1 MLVDGSWSFDD
12 NFFNMA
18 TLHMLVKS
26 LQKILVD
33 RSFSRR
39 EEFEER
45 VESFFYLKA

>member
-1 MLVDGSWSFDD
+1 
-12 NFFNMA
+12 
-18 TLHMLVKS
+18 MLVKS

-45 VESFFYLKA
+45 LRKLFFLPEGVESLT

>member
-1 MLVDGSWSFDD
+1 MLEDGSWYFADKNLS
-12 NFFNMA
+12 MA